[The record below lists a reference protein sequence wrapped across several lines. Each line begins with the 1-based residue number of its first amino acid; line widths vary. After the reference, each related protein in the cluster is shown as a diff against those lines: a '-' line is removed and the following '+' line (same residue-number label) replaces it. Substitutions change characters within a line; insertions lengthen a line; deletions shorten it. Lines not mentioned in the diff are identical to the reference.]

1 MLQSTHVLGVF
12 LKKYIKFIN
21 FWEFELFGLMIKAHQ
36 WGRETY
42 LGPQGMDLVL
52 RTLPSG
58 MGSRISP

>member
-1 MLQSTHVLGVF
+1 
-12 LKKYIKFIN
+12 
-21 FWEFELFGLMIKAHQ
+21 MIKAHQ